1 MPKRQDKLNDIDL
14 PTFLARDDVALFL
27 GSHADYY
34 KTLWLK
40 DFEKKNHDLKKTF
53 SALHWNWLAFFLLPA
68 WFAYHKMWGGFWAV
82 AGFFAALFMVEAYFD
97 YEIPAAGLMGA
108 MIYLTLMSK
117 SFYLHH
123 LIGFFQKNKD
133 MPYLD
138 RLDLIAVK
146 GGTSLK
152 WAIIAGAGY
161 FVLLILSLSLAHG
174 LFGHPVLDVLDN
186 G

>member
-1 MPKRQDKLNDIDL
+1 MLKLKRKDILDDIDL

-40 DFEKKNHDLKKTF
+40 DFEKKNRDLKKTF

-68 WFAYHKMWGGFWAV
+68 WFTYHKMWGGFWAV
-82 AGFFAALFMVEAYFD
+82 VGFFAALFMVEAYFN
-97 YEIPAAGLMGA
+97 YEFLAVGPMAVV
-108 MIYLTLMSK
+108 IYITLTSK
-117 SFYLHH
+117 SFYLLH
-123 LIGFFQKNKD
+123 LIRFFEKNKD

-138 RLDLIAVK
+138 RLDLIEIK

-152 WAIIAGAGY
+152 WAIIGGAGY
-161 FVLLILSLSLAHG
+161 FVLLILSLSLAHA
-174 LFGHPVLDVLDN
+174 LFGHPVFEK